1 VNAREV
7 LISGANELDI
17 TLSVEQ
23 IQLFLSYLH
32 ILQVWNTKINLTS
45 IKDEKEIVIRHFLDA
60 LTIFHF
66 VKGQSRVL
74 DIGSGAGFPGIPL
87 KIVNPSIEI
96 TLLDSTQKKVYFLSD
111 VIRKLRLERITAVCA
126 RAESEDNGVQRYY
139 YDFVISRAVGAV
151 DKLIEI
157 SKPYIVDDGEII
169 LMRGKSG
176 LEEWSNSKVVSKGF
190 RLIEYSDLVLPY
202 TKQKRVILVVG
213 R

>member
-202 TKQKRVILVVG
+202 TKEKRVILVVG